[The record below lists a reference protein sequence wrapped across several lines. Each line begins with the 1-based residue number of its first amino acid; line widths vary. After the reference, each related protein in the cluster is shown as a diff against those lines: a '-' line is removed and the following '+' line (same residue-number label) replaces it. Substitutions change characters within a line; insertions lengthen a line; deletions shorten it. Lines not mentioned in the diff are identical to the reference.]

1 MHLEG
6 LHKWEGLAL
15 KNKFRLTEKQLKS
28 QDLLVDLDFETTAEI
43 DPVKGIIGQ
52 ERGIKALEFG
62 FKMQK
67 KGYNIYV
74 SGLSGTGR
82 SSFTYSIAKEF
93 AKKKEVPQ
101 DWVYVYN
108 FNRKESPKALAFK
121 TGEGKLFKKDLE
133 DTIENFKR
141 IIPQTFSG
149 IQYESR
155 KNDLLKIFNQ
165 KKSELL
171 KKLNEKSAKYNFAY
185 TSSEEGLISIPLKEG
200 KPINEKEYEELGL
213 EERET
218 LLEKYEELRIAS
230 VEEFSNLRELDEEL
244 DDDIMQLEQNVVQEV
259 IQYDIRKLLDMYGE
273 RPATAIYINELE
285 KDILD
290 NIDSFKMDQNP
301 QVMSFFGMGQG
312 PDDNF
317 FLRYKVNLFIDNS
330 QLEFAPIINESNP
343 VYNNI
348 MGHIEYKSQ
357 MGVLTTDFTQ
367 IKPGSLHQANGGY
380 IVFQMREILNNPISW
395 EMLKRSLKTNEINIE
410 NYNRL
415 SGMAITSSL
424 KPEPIPLDVK
434 VIIIGDEYIYSW
446 LYNYDYDFR
455 KLFKVMADFDV
466 IMDKSKENIYRMAE
480 FIANSAEENKI
491 RHFDKKAVA
500 RVVDYS
506 TRLAEN
512 QLKLSTQFNH
522 IIEVLFEAD
531 FWAGEDNLE
540 IVSEKHIKKAI
551 EEKVYRSNK
560 YEERLNEMF
569 MDGTLL
575 IDIEGSEVGQI
586 NGLAVMGTGEYS
598 FGKPSRI
605 TASVYAGE
613 EGIINIEREAKQSG
627 RIHDKGVF
635 ILSGYLGQKY
645 AKEDPLGLTIGIGF
659 EQSYSFIDGDSA
671 SSTELYAILS
681 SIAEVPIKQFL
692 AVTGSVNQKGEIQP
706 IGGANEKIEGF
717 YQVCKLIGL
726 TGQQG
731 VVIPKTNIKNLMLND
746 EVIQA
751 VEENMFHIYAIDTI
765 KDGIEILMDITEKE
779 LDVIIN
785 KKLKSMIK
793 EK

>member
-1 MHLEG
+1 
-6 LHKWEGLAL
+6 L
-15 KNKFRLTEKQLKS
+15 KNKFRLETEQLKS
-28 QDLLVDLDFETTAEI
+28 NDVLANLEFDTTADI
-43 DPVKGIIGQ
+43 KPIQGIIGQ
-52 ERGIKALEFG
+52 ERGTKALSFG
-62 FKMQK
+62 LRMQK

-74 SGLSGTGR
+74 AGLSGTGR

-93 AKKKEVPQ
+93 AKDRPVPQ

-108 FNRKESPKALAFK
+108 FEHKEFPKALSFK

-133 DTIENFKR
+133 ETIENFKR

-165 KKSELL
+165 DKGELL

-185 TSSEEGLISIPLKEG
+185 TSSDQGLISIPLKDG
-200 KPINEKEYEELGL
+200 KPINEKEYDELGL

-218 LLEKYEELRIAS
+218 LMEEYEELRIAS
-230 VEEFSNLRELDEEL
+230 VEEFNDLRVLDENL
-244 DDDIMQLEQNVVQEV
+244 NNDIIQLEQSIVQET
-259 IQYDIRKLLDMYGE
+259 IQYDIRKLLDKYGV
-273 RPATAIYINELE
+273 RPTTAIYINEME

-290 NIDSFKMDQNP
+290 NIDSFKVDQKP
-301 QVMSFFGMGQG
+301 QNISFFEMPQG
-312 PDDNF
+312 SGDNF

-330 QLEFAPIINESNP
+330 QLESAPIINESNP

-348 MGHIEYKSQ
+348 MGQIEYKSQ

-380 IVFQMREILNNPISW
+380 IIFQMKEILNNPISW

-415 SGMAITSSL
+415 TGMTITSSL

-434 VIIIGDEYIYSW
+434 VIIIGDEYTYSL
-446 LYNYDYDFR
+446 LYNYDDDFR

-466 IMDKSKENIYRMAE
+466 VMDKNKENIYRMAE
-480 FIANSAEENKI
+480 FIANSVEENGI
-491 RHFDKKAVA
+491 RHFDKAAVA

-506 TRLAEN
+506 TRLADN

-531 FWAGEDNLE
+531 FWAKEEKLE
-540 IVSEKHIKKAI
+540 VVNESHIKKAI

-569 MDGTLL
+569 IDGTLL
-575 IDIEGSEVGQI
+575 MDIKGYEVGQI

-613 EGIINIEREAKQSG
+613 EGIINIERESKQSG

-645 AKEDPLGLTIGIGF
+645 AKKTPLGLTIGIGF

-706 IGGANEKIEGF
+706 IGGVNEKIEGF

-726 TGQQG
+726 TGEQG
-731 VVIPKTNIKNLMLND
+731 VVIPNTNVKNLMLKD

-751 VEENMFHIYAIDTI
+751 VADNNFHIYAIDTI
-765 KDGIEILMDITEKE
+765 KDGIEIMMDITEAE
-779 LDVIIN
+779 LDQIIN
-785 KKLKSMIK
+785 KKLQSIIK
-793 EK
+793 TD

>member
-1 MHLEG
+1 MIS
-6 LHKWEGLAL
+6 
-15 KNKFRLTEKQLKS
+15 KFRLKTDQLKS
-28 QDLLVDLDFETTAEI
+28 TDVLQSLDFETTADI
-43 DPVKGIIGQ
+43 DPIKGIIGQ
-52 ERGIKALEFG
+52 ERGIRALDFG

-93 AKKKEVPQ
+93 AKKKEVPP

-108 FNRKESPKALAFK
+108 FNKKESPKALCFK
-121 TGEGKLFKKDLE
+121 RGDGKQFKKDLE
-133 DTIENFKR
+133 ETIENFKR

-165 KKSELL
+165 EKGDLL
-171 KKLNEKSAKYNFAY
+171 RKLNEKSAKYDFAY
-185 TSSEEGLISIPLKEG
+185 TPSDQGLISIPLKEG
-200 KPINEKEYEELGL
+200 KPINEKEYDELGL
-213 EERET
+213 DERESMM
-218 LLEKYEELRIAS
+218 EKYEELRIAS
-230 VEEFSNLRELDEEL
+230 VEDFSKLRQLDEKL
-244 DDDIMQLEQNVVQEV
+244 NDDIIQLEQNVVQET
-259 IQYDIRKLLDMYGE
+259 ISYDIRKLLDRYGHML
-273 RPATAIYINELE
+273 ATAIYINELE

-290 NIDSFKMDQNP
+290 NIDSFKKDASPQNL
-301 QVMSFFGMGQG
+301 SLFGIGQG

-330 QLEFAPIINESNP
+330 QLEHAPIINESNP

-395 EMLKRSLKTNEINIE
+395 EMLKRSLKTDEINIE
-410 NYNRL
+410 NYNKI
-415 SGMAITSSL
+415 SGMTITSSL

-434 VIIIGDEYIYSW
+434 VIIIGDEYTYSL
-446 LYNYDYDFR
+446 LYNYDDDFK

-466 IMDKSKENIYRMAE
+466 IMDKNKENIYRMAE

-491 RHFDKKAVA
+491 RHFDKSAVA

-506 TRLAEN
+506 TRLADN
-512 QLKLSTQFNH
+512 QVKLSTQFNH

-531 FWAGEDNLE
+531 FWAGEENLQVVNE
-540 IVSEKHIKKAI
+540 SHIKKAL

-569 MDGTLL
+569 KDGTLL
-575 IDIEGSEVGQI
+575 IDIEGSKVGQI
-586 NGLAVMGTGEYS
+586 NGLAVMGTGEYA

-613 EGIINIEREAKQSG
+613 EGVINIEREAKQSG

-645 AKEDPLGLTIGIGF
+645 AKKNPLGLTIGIGF

-681 SIAEVPIKQFL
+681 SISEVPIKQYL

-726 TGQQG
+726 SGKQG
-731 VVIPKTNIKNLMLND
+731 VVIPRTNIKNLMLSD

-751 VEENMFHIYAIDTI
+751 VNDNNFHIYAIDTI
-765 KDGIEILMDITEKE
+765 KDGIEILMGITEEK
-779 LDVIIN
+779 LDRIIN
-785 KKLKSMIK
+785 EKLQAMVK
-793 EK
+793 ED

>member
-1 MHLEG
+1 MI
-6 LHKWEGLAL
+6 
-15 KNKFRLTEKQLKS
+15 NKFRLTKKQLKS
-28 QDLLVDLDFETTAEI
+28 QDVLVDLDFETTADIEPI
-43 DPVKGIIGQ
+43 KGIIGQ
-52 ERGIKALEFG
+52 ERGIKALSFG
-62 FKMQK
+62 LRMQK

-82 SSFTYSIAKEF
+82 SSFTYSMAKEF
-93 AKKKEVPQ
+93 AKKREVPQ

-108 FNRKESPKALAFK
+108 FNRKESPKALSFK
-121 TGEGKLFKKDLE
+121 TGEGKEFKKDLE
-133 DTIENFKR
+133 ETIENFKR

-149 IQYESR
+149 MQYESR

-165 KKSELL
+165 EKSELL
-171 KKLNEKSAKYNFAY
+171 KKLNEKSANYDFAY
-185 TSSEEGLISIPLKEG
+185 TPSEQGLISIPLKDG
-200 KPINEKEYEELGL
+200 KPINEKEYDELGL
-213 EERET
+213 EERER
-218 LLEKYEELRIAS
+218 LMGKYEELRIAS
-230 VEEFSNLRELDEEL
+230 VEEFNNLRELDEKL
-244 DDDIMQLEQNVVQEV
+244 NDDITQLEQNVVQET
-259 IQYDIRKLLDMYGE
+259 IQYDIRKLLDRYGE
-273 RPATAIYINELE
+273 RAATAIYINELE

-290 NIDSFKMDQNP
+290 NIDSFKRDQKSQN
-301 QVMSFFGMGQG
+301 VSFFGISQG
-312 PDDNF
+312 PDDSF

-330 QLEFAPIINESNP
+330 QLESAPIINESNP

-357 MGVLTTDFTQ
+357 MGILTTDFTQ

-380 IVFQMREILNNPISW
+380 IIFQMREILNNPISW
-395 EMLKRSLKTNEINIE
+395 EMLKRSLKTDEINIE
-410 NYNRL
+410 NFNRL
-415 SGMAITSSL
+415 SGMTITSFL

-434 VIIIGDEYIYSW
+434 VIIIGDEYIYSL
-446 LYNYDYDFR
+446 LYNYDDDFR
-455 KLFKVMADFDV
+455 KLFKVMADFDT

-480 FIANSAEENKI
+480 FIAISAEENKI
-491 RHFDKKAVA
+491 RHFDKRAVA

-506 TRLAEN
+506 TRLADN

-540 IVSEKHIKKAI
+540 IVEERHIRKAI

-569 MDGTLL
+569 LDGTLL
-575 IDIEGSEVGQI
+575 IDIEGYEVGQI
-586 NGLAVMGTGEYS
+586 NGLAVMGTGEYA

-613 EGIINIEREAKQSG
+613 EGVINIEREAKQSG

-645 AKEDPLGLTIGIGF
+645 AKKDPLGLTIGIGF

-692 AVTGSVNQKGEIQP
+692 AVTGSVNQKGQIQP
-706 IGGANEKIEGF
+706 IGGVNEKIEGF
-717 YQVCKLIGL
+717 YQVCKLMGL
-726 TGQQG
+726 TGEQG

-751 VEENMFHIYAIDTI
+751 VADNKFHIYAIDTI
-765 KDGIEILMDITEKE
+765 EDGIEILMGITEKE
-779 LDVIIN
+779 LDKIIN
-785 KKLKSMIK
+785 KKLQNMTKAELK
-793 EK
+793 